1 MKKTLLYLIL
11 LTFLTPLSA
20 QKNFDVAYEP
30 IQKELTNWDP
40 VRGHWLGKN
49 LSNMTSGKV
58 ITDRAFPEDF
68 TPYEMIKSLP
78 SETYDNVQRIIS
90 NERENL
96 SGNDLDRWD
105 NLSNFM
111 SNVSCSYV
119 NGRSYG
125 DPHLISFDKKD
136 LLFKLLVNLF

>member
-11 LTFLTPLSA
+11 LTFSTPFSA

-30 IQKELTNWDP
+30 IQKELTDWDP

-49 LSNMTSGKV
+49 LSNMTSGKA

-78 SETYDNVQRIIS
+78 SETYDNVLPGAT
-90 NERENL
+90 L
-96 SGNDLDRWD
+96 SQFW
-105 NLSNFM
+105 
-111 SNVSCSYV
+111 
-119 NGRSYG
+119 
-125 DPHLISFDKKD
+125 PSF
-136 LLFKLLVNLF
+136 